1 MKNNSEGK
9 DRLKGLRQQRKLV
22 VERVSALVKEQ
33 NRVRREINKAL
44 KEGSR
49 TVPAVAAAIG
59 IPSSTVF
66 WHLIAMKKYGRV
78 VEAGQEDNYPT
89 YRLTEA

>member
-1 MKNNSEGK
+1 MEKSNDKKSLLK
-9 DRLKGLRQQRKLV
+9 DLRRQRKLV
-22 VERVSALVKEQ
+22 VERVTAQVKGQ
-33 NRVRREINKAL
+33 NKIRREIKKTVL
-44 KEGSR
+44 EGSR

-78 VEAGQEDNYPT
+78 VEAGQEDNYPA